1 MKLYDWK
8 NSYNSRKIR
17 SIAFESDIKLE
28 LVEMNLKAG
37 DNKKPEYLA
46 KNPNGKVPTLDDNG
60 FYVWESDAICLYIAG
75 LDPAR
80 RLLPTNPRQRAHID
94 QWIAWKASHLAPA
107 IGKVGYERFW
117 KAAFNLGACDESVVA
132 AAMPEVIR
140 FMNVLEGQL
149 AKSAY
154 VAGDLSVA
162 DFSLAAIFS
171 NRNEIKLDLTPWPH
185 VIAWLGR
192 IEARPSWTNTAHW

>member
-8 NSYNSRKIR
+8 NSYNSKKIR
-17 SIAFESDIKLE
+17 AVAFESDIKLD
-28 LVEMNLKAG
+28 LVEMNLRAG
-37 DNKKPEYLA
+37 DHKKPEYLA

-75 LDPAR
+75 LDTAR
-80 RLLPTNPRQRAHID
+80 RLLPTNPRARAHID
-94 QWIAWKASHLAPA
+94 QWLSWKTAHLAPA
-107 IGKVGYERFW
+107 IGKVGHERFW
-117 KAAFNLGACDESVVA
+117 KGVFNLGPCDESVVA

-140 FMNVLEGQL
+140 FIDVLDAQL

-162 DFSLAAIFS
+162 DFSLATVFS
-171 NRNEIKLDLTPWPH
+171 NRNEIKLDISNWPN
-185 VIAWLGR
+185 VRAWLER
-192 IEARPSWTNTAHW
+192 IENRPSWKQTATW